1 MPERPDDP
9 LSTCLAALADP
20 TRRTILALLAKK
32 RLHVEE
38 LAARLPISRPAV
50 SRHLRVLKQAGLLD
64 EDHEGRR
71 AYYRIDA
78 RPVAEVERWL
88 ATQRRVWDVS
98 LGKLKRLV
106 ERDD

>member
-1 MPERPDDP
+1 MPATADDP
-9 LSTCLAALADP
+9 LSVCLAALADP

-38 LAARLPISRPAV
+38 LAAQLPISRPAV

-71 AYYRIDA
+71 AYYRVDA
-78 RPVAEVERWL
+78 RPVAELERWL
-88 ATQRRVWDVS
+88 ATQRRVWSTS
-98 LGKLKRLV
+98 LARLKRLV

>member
-20 TRRTILALLAKK
+20 TRRSILALLAKK

-38 LAARLPISRPAV
+38 LAAQLPISRPAV

-71 AYYRIDA
+71 AYYRVDA

-88 ATQRRVWDVS
+88 ATQRRVWDTS
-98 LGKLKRLV
+98 LAKLKRLV

>member
-38 LAARLPISRPAV
+38 LAAQLPISRPAV

-71 AYYRIDA
+71 AYYRVDA
-78 RPVAEVERWL
+78 RPVAELERWL
-88 ATQRRVWDVS
+88 ALQRRVWDTS
-98 LGKLKRLV
+98 LARLKRLV

>member
-38 LAARLPISRPAV
+38 LAAQLPISRPAV

-71 AYYRIDA
+71 AYYRVDA

-88 ATQRRVWDVS
+88 ATQRRVWDTS
-98 LGKLKRLV
+98 LARLKRLV

>member
-9 LSTCLAALADP
+9 LSICLAALADP
-20 TRRTILALLAKK
+20 TRRAILALLAKK

-38 LAARLPISRPAV
+38 LAAQLPISRPAV

-71 AYYRIDA
+71 AYYRVDA

-88 ATQRRVWDVS
+88 ATQRRVWDTS
-98 LGKLKRLV
+98 LAKLKRLV